1 MLLRSAVLLA
11 FLLVIASLTGYICH
25 SKAREKR
32 GSSLS
37 PLSDTDSVYLQVVV
51 LSSNENEL

>member
-1 MLLRSAVLLA
+1 MLRSAVLLG

-32 GSSLS
+32 GSPLS